1 MGRVLARG
9 VRDASKK
16 APSPWDTFSLSVCS
30 KWVDWGGMHFAG
42 GWGRRG
48 GDWGGLVREKEE
60 KKEKNLS
67 FENAHWAPVRHCW
80 ALHRNHPS
88 PFFISEVQRTQG
100 GGLCL
105 HPVGRL
111 ELETLRQMSVLHSEL
126 VRDS

>member
-1 MGRVLARG
+1 MSKSMGRVLARG

-42 GWGRRG
+42 GWGRKG

-67 FENAHWAPVRHCW
+67 FEKRPLGASE
-80 ALHRNHPS
+80 ALLGP
-88 PFFISEVQRTQG
+88 P
-100 GGLCL
+100 
-105 HPVGRL
+105 
-111 ELETLRQMSVLHSEL
+111 
-126 VRDS
+126 